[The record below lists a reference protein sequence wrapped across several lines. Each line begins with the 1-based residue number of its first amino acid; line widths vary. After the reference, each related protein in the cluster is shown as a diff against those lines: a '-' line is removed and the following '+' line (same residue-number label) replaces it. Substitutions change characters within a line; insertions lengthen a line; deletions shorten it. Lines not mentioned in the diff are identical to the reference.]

1 MTGQAGVVHVQ
12 DGLRV
17 IAAVPVSQSALFAE
31 LAFEPF
37 ELVQFLVVD
46 LFVLPGMPR
55 LRRLQEAK
63 DDTVEMAAEMPVM
76 IDDGPFAA
84 SLRLERQQCDAGDEA
99 QTRSHH
105 IFAAMA
111 VF

>member
-55 LRRLQEAK
+55 LRRLQEAR
-63 DDTVEMAAEMPVM
+63 DDPAEMAAKIPVM
-76 IDDGPFAA
+76 IDDGPWAA
-84 SLRLERQQCDAGDEA
+84 SLRIERQKFDPGDEA
-99 QTRSHH
+99 
-105 IFAAMA
+105 
-111 VF
+111 